1 MAGSRLIL
9 AGKLD
14 GAFGVRGEIRLTAY
28 TADPLALLRYG
39 ELRTEDGA
47 LALTLTEARPYKGG
61 LVGRARE
68 IATREE
74 AEARRGLRLFVDR
87 ARFPAI
93 EDEDEFYIADL
104 IGLAV
109 VSPTGERLGRIRTVQ
124 NFGAGDLLEIA
135 PEGGGPSWWRP
146 FTREAA
152 PVVSL
157 ARGEVVVAPEPE
169 ADPEPGSGPDAEPND
184 ASAGRGLAAAAARP
198 RRAPTSRRGSGS
210 GRTRPGSR

>member
-1 MAGSRLIL
+1 
-9 AGKLD
+9 
-14 GAFGVRGEIRLTAY
+14 
-28 TADPLALLRYG
+28 
-39 ELRTEDGA
+39 
-47 LALTLTEARPYKGG
+47 
-61 LVGRARE
+61 VGRARE

-157 ARGEVVVAPEPE
+157 ARGEVVVAPE
-169 ADPEPGSGPDAEPND
+169 ADPEPESGPDAEPND